1 MRISRLYLPVK
12 LVSDATIH
20 VTGEAAHYILTVL
33 RLRQGYSLI
42 VFNGEGGEYDAVLT
56 ALGPK
61 KSVVLTIGDFRK
73 NDVESPIHTTLA
85 LAISRGERMD
95 FAIQKAVELG
105 VSAIVPLFTE
115 YCVVK
120 LDTQQAQRRLRHW
133 QLIAEHACEQCG
145 RNKVPK
151 IYLPISIND
160 WLQQSQSECRLIFH
174 PNQSTLINTL
184 DTHQQHVELLIGPEG
199 GFSDT
204 EFQQSVKSGYLPVSL
219 GPRILRSETAVIA
232 ALSLVQHLNGAI

>member
-61 KSVVLTIGDFRK
+61 KTVVLTIGSFRQS
-73 NDVESPIHTTLA
+73 DVESPIHTTLA

-160 WLQQSQSECRLIFH
+160 WLQQSQSKCRLIFH

-204 EFQQSVKSGYLPVSL
+204 EFQQSVKCGYLPVSL

-232 ALSLVQHLNGAI
+232 ALSLVQHLNGDI